1 MFSYERLW
9 SPIQTQFSTMTA
21 ELPEKTFTEVIKE
34 VCKPSYMYKP
44 FSKHKHKQSNE
55 IADALGK

>member
-1 MFSYERLW
+1 
-9 SPIQTQFSTMTA
+9 MTA

-34 VCKPSYMYKP
+34 VWKPSYMYKP
-44 FSKHKHKQSNE
+44 FRKHKHKQSNE